1 MVRGPMIILI
11 GNHPQQTALTVWGH
25 YLFAWV
31 GVTPSKNFFVIYL
44 IESPLK
50 MMKNNF
56 YFILKA
62 HLVLKI
68 FKFLSQHFGHVGKTA

>member
-31 GVTPSKNFFVIYL
+31 GVAPSKNFFVI
-44 IESPLK
+44 
-50 MMKNNF
+50 
-56 YFILKA
+56 
-62 HLVLKI
+62 
-68 FKFLSQHFGHVGKTA
+68 